1 MLEVKGLV
9 KEYHNHLIFDHF
21 NLKICGPM
29 LLGIIGKTGCGKTT
43 LLNILAGIDEN
54 YQGEVL
60 FNGVNI
66 LKNSDYYRQHYMCF
80 VTQKSL
86 MLSKWS
92 IKDNL
97 MIEEMLFSRKS
108 ELDLELFNA
117 LELNINFKQPISS
130 LSGGQ
135 IQRLNIVK
143 ALNKKPRVLILDEPT
158 SALDL
163 KNSQK
168 VMSLLKEYSQQAI
181 VIIVSHEET
190 LLKEYADEVIDLNQN
205 ISTYIYHRPTS
216 LVVRSLKMTSN
227 KFFSTFKFISKSI
240 LMRKHRNF
248 LTILSISIAS
258 IGVMLT
264 LMVSS
269 GLNDQLIREI
279 KKLFP
284 TQSISLRY
292 KDLSLL
298 IDEQKA
304 NQMIDETMLGGY
316 LNILGLEMI
325 GVSNEANKEDY
336 LFIGDQ
342 SKLIMPEMT
351 LLKGE
356 MPKNYK
362 EVLVSKNTYERL
374 FLNEEFNHQK
384 IYALYDYQ
392 GMQKKV
398 ELEVVGIV
406 DEKTTFDTIYRNSL
420 AEVDLI
426 KELYHLEHVQGEFLM
441 LHPKNSVSD
450 TLKAF
455 ENKYPDME
463 FKEVGKDIVEKVKE
477 VIEQINY
484 FLYGLTGIILISVYL
499 LQGMSVYLSVIEKL
513 KEFGLLRLLGLS
525 KKRMLHLQLIE
536 ALLMSLLGIIIGIFL
551 TEVFSVQIFN
561 LFDSSLGF
569 ELKHDLGILSM
580 ILMVLGLLFLSLVS
594 VIYPIMMT
602 KRYQILDLIKEN
614 DL

>member
-1 MLEVKGLV
+1 
-9 KEYHNHLIFDHF
+9 
-21 NLKICGPM
+21 M

-258 IGVMLT
+258 VGVMLT

-269 GLNDQLIREI
+269 GLNDQLIREV

-374 FLNEEFNHQK
+374 FLNKEFNHQK

-561 LFDSSLGF
+561 LFESSLGF

>member
-1 MLEVKGLV
+1 MKPTKKIICLLV
-9 KEYHNHLIFDHF
+9 
-21 NLKICGPM
+21 
-29 LLGIIGKTGCGKTT
+29 
-43 LLNILAGIDEN
+43 
-54 YQGEVL
+54 
-60 FNGVNI
+60 
-66 LKNSDYYRQHYMCF
+66 
-80 VTQKSL
+80 
-86 MLSKWS
+86 
-92 IKDNL
+92 
-97 MIEEMLFSRKS
+97 
-108 ELDLELFNA
+108 
-117 LELNINFKQPISS
+117 
-130 LSGGQ
+130 
-135 IQRLNIVK
+135 
-143 ALNKKPRVLILDEPT
+143 
-158 SALDL
+158 
-163 KNSQK
+163 
-168 VMSLLKEYSQQAI
+168 
-181 VIIVSHEET
+181 
-190 LLKEYADEVIDLNQN
+190 
-205 ISTYIYHRPTS
+205 
-216 LVVRSLKMTSN
+216 
-227 KFFSTFKFISKSI
+227 
-240 LMRKHRNF
+240 
-248 LTILSISIAS
+248 
-258 IGVMLT
+258 
-264 LMVSS
+264 
-269 GLNDQLIREI
+269 
-279 KKLFP
+279 
-284 TQSISLRY
+284 
-292 KDLSLL
+292 
-298 IDEQKA
+298 
-304 NQMIDETMLGGY
+304 
-316 LNILGLEMI
+316 
-325 GVSNEANKEDY
+325 
-336 LFIGDQ
+336 DQ

-561 LFDSSLGF
+561 LFESSLGF

>member
-1 MLEVKGLV
+1 
-9 KEYHNHLIFDHF
+9 
-21 NLKICGPM
+21 
-29 LLGIIGKTGCGKTT
+29 
-43 LLNILAGIDEN
+43 
-54 YQGEVL
+54 
-60 FNGVNI
+60 
-66 LKNSDYYRQHYMCF
+66 
-80 VTQKSL
+80 
-86 MLSKWS
+86 
-92 IKDNL
+92 

-130 LSGGQ
+130 LSRGQ

-269 GLNDQLIREI
+269 GLNDQLIREV

-325 GVSNEANKEDY
+325 GVSNRS
-336 LFIGDQ
+336 Q
-342 SKLIMPEMT
+342 QR
-351 LLKGE
+351 
-356 MPKNYK
+356 
-362 EVLVSKNTYERL
+362 RL
-374 FLNEEFNHQK
+374 F
-384 IYALYDYQ
+384 
-392 GMQKKV
+392 
-398 ELEVVGIV
+398 
-406 DEKTTFDTIYRNSL
+406 
-420 AEVDLI
+420 
-426 KELYHLEHVQGEFLM
+426 
-441 LHPKNSVSD
+441 
-450 TLKAF
+450 
-455 ENKYPDME
+455 
-463 FKEVGKDIVEKVKE
+463 
-477 VIEQINY
+477 
-484 FLYGLTGIILISVYL
+484 VYW
-499 LQGMSVYLSVIEKL
+499 
-513 KEFGLLRLLGLS
+513 
-525 KKRMLHLQLIE
+525 
-536 ALLMSLLGIIIGIFL
+536 
-551 TEVFSVQIFN
+551 
-561 LFDSSLGF
+561 
-569 ELKHDLGILSM
+569 
-580 ILMVLGLLFLSLVS
+580 
-594 VIYPIMMT
+594 
-602 KRYQILDLIKEN
+602 
-614 DL
+614 

>member
-1 MLEVKGLV
+1 M
-9 KEYHNHLIFDHF
+9 
-21 NLKICGPM
+21 P
-29 LLGIIGKTGCGKTT
+29 LGIIGKTGCGKTT

-269 GLNDQLIREI
+269 GLNDQLIREV

-525 KKRMLHLQLIE
+525 KKE
-536 ALLMSLLGIIIGIFL
+536 CS
-551 TEVFSVQIFN
+551 
-561 LFDSSLGF
+561 
-569 ELKHDLGILSM
+569 
-580 ILMVLGLLFLSLVS
+580 
-594 VIYPIMMT
+594 IY
-602 KRYQILDLIKEN
+602 N
-614 DL
+614 